1 MISISS
7 GQSNR
12 HNNFMVTEVTT
23 PEVPMPTDFPGAF
36 RALRDILRKHAEG
49 LVVLNDSPTDYTVA
63 SPALGPNGKPMWF
76 GSVQSRKSAVSYH
89 LMPLY
94 FNPKLEATIAPEL
107 LPRKQGKTC
116 FNFQR
121 PDLSLFSHLDE
132 LTAKAREQWES
143 RGFLSPGTI
152 SGGQVEQAVKE
163 AGADM
168 EALARR
174 RNAVAAKRGAAR
186 KTKATPAKA
195 RRTRAK

>member
-1 MISISS
+1 
-7 GQSNR
+7 
-12 HNNFMVTEVTT
+12 
-23 PEVPMPTDFPGAF
+23 MPSDFPGAF
-36 RALRDILRKHAEG
+36 TALRDILKKHSDG
-49 LVVLNDSPTDYTVA
+49 LVVINDTPTDYTVA
-63 SPALGPNGKPMWF
+63 SPALGPNGKPLWF

-121 PDLSLFSHLDE
+121 PDPGLFSHLAE
-132 LTAKAREQWES
+132 LTANARAQWES

-152 SGGQVEQAVKE
+152 SAEKMKQAVKA
-163 AGADM
+163 AGADT

-174 RNAVAAKRGAAR
+174 RKAVAEKRAASR
-186 KTKATPAKA
+186 KTKMAPLKSRRA
-195 RRTRAK
+195 RG

>member
-1 MISISS
+1 M
-7 GQSNR
+7 GR
-12 HNNFMVTEVTT
+12 PTEIH
-23 PEVPMPTDFPGAF
+23 MPTDFAGAF
-36 RALRDILRKHAEG
+36 AALRDVLKKHAEG
-49 LVVLNDSPTDYTVA
+49 LVVLNDTSADYTVA
-63 SPALGPNGKPMWF
+63 SPAIGPNGKPMWF

-121 PDLSLFSHLDE
+121 PDPDLFSDLDE
-132 LTAKAREQWES
+132 LTARAREQWKA

-152 SGGQVEQAVKE
+152 SGEQMEQAVKE
-163 AGADM
+163 AGTDM
-168 EALARR
+168 DALSRR
-174 RNAVAAKRGAAR
+174 RQEVVANRGGAR

-195 RRTRAK
+195 RRAGAK